1 MKDIAVIIQ
10 SRDRVEEFINTVN
23 MLYTTCYDQK
33 NFDIIG
39 VIDDDQIQLYSQ
51 VKNIYPDIIWLHPK
65 HTPGSWVNLVKIQH
79 DFIKNND
86 YYFIWAVCDDF
97 FDVSKNW
104 DFSIITQKNK
114 YPDDLFTIHSSNKK
128 DLLAEEVRKNA
139 YICNDNNLD
148 DIGFGIYHKYCERLP
163 VSTKK
168 WIEFMSPIVSNPKF
182 CTQHE
187 LITASLIMLL
197 KYHYGIN
204 RLVTVNE
211 FYWGSLIDQG
221 GRSICDRKKNYL
233 DLVKSKYKELIPVI
247 EKMYNEISKISKI
260 NI

>member
-79 DFIKNND
+79 DFVKNND

-139 YICNDNNLD
+139 YICNGWNNLD
-148 DIGFGIYHKYCERLP
+148 KIGFGIYYNYCERLP

-168 WIEFMSPIVSNPKF
+168 WIEFMSPIILNPKF

-197 KYHYGIN
+197 KYHYSIN
-204 RLVTVNE
+204 RLVTCDE
-211 FYWGSLIDQG
+211 FYWGSLVIQG
-221 GRSICDRKKNYL
+221 GLPLLHQHKQCRHISLLLQRL
-233 DLVKSKYKELIPVI
+233 DTRWGVCRQK
-247 EKMYNEISKISKI
+247 
-260 NI
+260 